1 MDLHFGTEMS
11 CRVGASIPLT
21 TIGCSA
27 RLGTCRRQKQRKST
41 IGTWRSPL
49 ARRSAK
55 LGGLRQTRGGSI
67 RDKIRPHANGETA
80 MRALSEEA
88 RVGAIGITQATEIKY
103 TNHLTLVGLL
113 PDRYR
118 LSTTYSVAVSKGSS
132 SDATARSLIELLTS
146 SATRDIRH
154 SCGFESATGGHLA

>member
-1 MDLHFGTEMS
+1 MKGT
-11 CRVGASIPLT
+11 P
-21 TIGCSA
+21 
-27 RLGTCRRQKQRKST
+27 
-41 IGTWRSPL
+41 
-49 ARRSAK
+49 
-55 LGGLRQTRGGSI
+55 
-67 RDKIRPHANGETA
+67 
-80 MRALSEEA
+80 
-88 RVGAIGITQATEIKY
+88 ITQATEIKY

>member
-1 MDLHFGTEMS
+1 MTCPRGHLASDLQPAIG
-11 CRVGASIPLT
+11 RASFID
-21 TIGCSA
+21 
-27 RLGTCRRQKQRKST
+27 
-41 IGTWRSPL
+41 
-49 ARRSAK
+49 
-55 LGGLRQTRGGSI
+55 GLPSI